1 MGEGHDKR
9 HGAEAQAAAKEV
21 DFGPLTLQVD
31 NRFAPVNLYSFTWIE
46 AQGNKGF
53 CRLIL
58 QFFDIMAD
66 S

>member
-1 MGEGHDKR
+1 MGESHDDR
-9 HGAEAQAAAKEV
+9 QGAQAQATAKEV
-21 DFGPLTLQVD
+21 DFGPLPLQVD
-31 NRFAPVNLYSFTWIE
+31 NRFAPVNLYGFTWIE

-58 QFFDIMAD
+58 KFIDIMPD

>member
-1 MGEGHDKR
+1 MGDSHDDW
-9 HGAEAQAAAKEV
+9 HGAEAQATAIVV

-31 NRFAPVNLYSFTWIE
+31 IRFAPVNLNGLTWIE

-58 QFFDIMAD
+58 KVFDIMPD